1 MPLFELLEQHSV
13 WETLTTDPDAFQN
26 TITPQLVKDE
36 MGLDFASLQ
45 QRTEKHNQLNPLS
58 AQQVMLSSWHTLIL
72 I

>member
-13 WETLTTDPDAFQN
+13 WETLTTDSDAFQN

-45 QRTEKHNQLNPLS
+45 QRTEKHNQLITHINFNFL
-58 AQQVMLSSWHTLIL
+58 LIFMWDD
-72 I
+72 